1 MEFVEMVKSLER
13 MVFRAG
19 PWRVNVRMFI
29 LDGEP
34 GNPGLYQEDVLGADQ
49 KVTRS
54 IFLIDDI

>member
-1 MEFVEMVKSLER
+1 MVESLER

-19 PWRVNVRMFI
+19 PWRGNVRMFI

-34 GNPGLYQEDVLGADQ
+34 GNPGLYQEDLLGADH